1 MGYKTRMRRIALLLL
16 VLAAI
21 LPATATGHRPG
32 SDGGGGEKSCGTLR
46 GVSEFGPV
54 GVGATNMR
62 CRRAR
67 RVARRSVRGET
78 VDGWRC
84 TGKGTR
90 FGHCHGRG
98 ARQGKTAHWF
108 AAH

>member
-1 MGYKTRMRRIALLLL
+1 MFRRVLLILAIA
-16 VLAAI
+16 VAA
-21 LPATATGHRPG
+21 LPATAAGHLPG
-32 SDGGGGEKSCGTLR
+32 SDGGGGEKGCGTLR

-62 CRRAR
+62 CRVAR
-67 RVARRSVRGET
+67 RVARHSVRGET
-78 VDGWRC
+78 VEGWRC

-98 ARQGKTAHWF
+98 ARRGKTAHWF

>member
-1 MGYKTRMRRIALLLL
+1 MRVLLILVIAI
-16 VLAAI
+16 AT
-21 LPATATGHRPG
+21 LPATAAGHRPG
-32 SDGGGGEKSCGTLR
+32 TDGGGGEKGCGTLV
-46 GVSEFGPV
+46 GVSQFGPV

-62 CRRAR
+62 CKVAR
-67 RVARRSVRGET
+67 RVARSSVRDQT
-78 VDGWRC
+78 VEGWRC

-98 ARQGKTAHWF
+98 ARRGKTAHWF

>member
-1 MGYKTRMRRIALLLL
+1 MCRRVLLILVIA
-16 VLAAI
+16 VAA
-21 LPATATGHRPG
+21 LPATATGHDPG
-32 SDGGGGEKSCGTLR
+32 SDGGGGEKGCGTLS

-54 GVGATNMR
+54 GVGATSMR
-62 CRRAR
+62 CKVAR

-78 VDGWRC
+78 VEGWRC

-98 ARQGKTAHWF
+98 ARRGKTAHWF

>member
-1 MGYKTRMRRIALLLL
+1 MRRIALIIL
-16 VLAAI
+16 VIVVAAV
-21 LPATATGHRPG
+21 PATATGHRPG
-32 SDGGGGEKSCGTLR
+32 SDGGAADKGCGVLR

-54 GVGATNMR
+54 GVGATKMR
-62 CRRAR
+62 CRVAR
-67 RVARRSVRGET
+67 SVARRSVRGEA
-78 VDGWRC
+78 VEGWGC

-98 ARQGKTAHWF
+98 ARRGKIAHWF

>member
-1 MGYKTRMRRIALLLL
+1 MCGRVLLMLVIA
-16 VLAAI
+16 VAV

-32 SDGGGGEKSCGTLR
+32 SDGGGGEKGCGTLR
-46 GVSEFGPV
+46 AVSEFGPV

-62 CRRAR
+62 CR
-67 RVARRSVRGET
+67 VARRLARSSVRGET
-78 VDGWRC
+78 VEGWRC
-84 TGKGTR
+84 TGSGTR

-98 ARQGKTAHWF
+98 ARRGKTAHWF

>member
-1 MGYKTRMRRIALLLL
+1 MRIRVLLILVIA
-16 VLAAI
+16 VAT

-32 SDGGGGEKSCGTLR
+32 SDGGGGKKSCGTLR
-46 GVSEFGPV
+46 GVSQFGPV

-62 CRRAR
+62 CPVAR
-67 RVARRSVRGET
+67 RVARRSVRDET
-78 VDGWRC
+78 VEGWRC

-98 ARQGKTAHWF
+98 ARRGKIAHWF